1 MHTRV
6 EQLSTGDLI
15 AAAGTRFT
23 PTDRRIAEA
32 VIEDETLLAFGTVSD
47 LADHVGTSRPSI
59 VRFAHRLGFDGYTD
73 LQRYVR
79 GGLTQRLA
87 RPSVRIRH
95 DESTLSSARAGLEDA
110 IASVF
115 EVVAGDEMATLAGP
129 IVKAETVWIVSGETS
144 RAGAAAFHSGISIVR
159 PRVRFVEG
167 HTMGTDLSSAG
178 SNDAA
183 VVFDFSRYRTEAIT
197 AAKIL
202 SGLGVAIVAI
212 TDGPLSPLVSL
223 TDTWCEIRVPGVGP
237 FDSSVPA
244 VAIAELLVAQVAA
257 DLQSEATDRIDRIE
271 GLWESNGTFL

>member
-1 MHTRV
+1 MHTQV
-6 EQLSTGDLI
+6 EHKSIGDLI
-15 AAAGTRFT
+15 ASAQTRLT
-23 PTDRRIAEA
+23 PTDKKIAEA
-32 VIEDETLLAFGTVSD
+32 VMADETLLAFGTVSD

-79 GGLTQRLA
+79 SGLTQRLA

-95 DESTLSSARAGLEDA
+95 DDPTFTAARFGLEDA

-115 EVVAGDEMATLAGP
+115 EATSHGQMAMLAGP
-129 IVKAETVWIVSGETS
+129 IVEADTVWIVSGETS
-144 RAGAAAFHSGISIVR
+144 RAGAYTFYSGLSIVR
-159 PRVRFVEG
+159 PRVHFVEG
-167 HTMGTDLSSAG
+167 HTMGTDLSSAN

-183 VVFDFSRYRTEAIT
+183 VVFDFSRYRTEAFK
-197 AAKIL
+197 AATIL
-202 SGLGVAIVAI
+202 SNLGVAIVAI

-244 VAIAELLVAQVAA
+244 VALAELLVAQVAV

-271 GLWESNGTFL
+271 DLWEASGTFL

>member
-1 MHTRV
+1 M
-6 EQLSTGDLI
+6 STGDLI
-15 AAAGTRFT
+15 ARARTGLT
-23 PTDRRIAEA
+23 PTDKKIAEA
-32 VIEDETLLAFGTVSD
+32 VIADETLLAFGTVSD

-79 GGLTQRLA
+79 SNLTQRLA

-95 DESTLSSARAGLEDA
+95 EDPTLAAARLGFEDA

-115 EVVAGDEMATLAGP
+115 EATTGDEMAKLAHP

-144 RAGAAAFHSGISIVR
+144 RAGAYAFYSGVSIVR
-159 PRVRFVEG
+159 PRVHFLQS

-178 SNDAA
+178 PDDAA
-183 VVFDFSRYRTEAIT
+183 VVFDFSRYRTAAIKT
-197 AAKIL
+197 ATIL
-202 SGLGVAIVAI
+202 SDLGVAIVAI
-212 TDGPLSPLVSL
+212 TDGPLSPLASL

-244 VAIAELLVAQVAA
+244 VALAELLVARVAA
-257 DLQSEATDRIDRIE
+257 DLQSEAADRIDRIE
-271 GLWESNGTFL
+271 SLWESSDTFV

>member
-1 MHTRV
+1 MHTQV
-6 EQLSTGDLI
+6 EHMLASDLI
-15 AAAGTRFT
+15 AAARNRLT
-23 PTDRRIAEA
+23 PTDRRIAAA
-32 VIEDETLLAFGTVSD
+32 VMADDTLLAFGTVSD

-79 GGLTQRLA
+79 SGLTQRLA

-95 DESTLSSARAGLEDA
+95 DDSTLAAARLGLEDA

-115 EVVAGDEMATLAGP
+115 EATTGDEIARLARP
-129 IVKAETVWIVSGETS
+129 IVEAETVWVVSGETS
-144 RAGAAAFHSGISIVR
+144 RAGAYAFYSGVSIVR
-159 PRVRFVEG
+159 PRVRFVQG
-167 HTMGTDLSSAG
+167 HTMSTDLSSAG
-178 SNDAA
+178 PGDAA

-197 AAKIL
+197 AARIL
-202 SGLGVAIVAI
+202 SELGVAIVAI
-212 TDGPLSPLVSL
+212 TDGPLSPLASL
-223 TDTWCEIRVPGVGP
+223 TDTWCEIRIPGVGP

-271 GLWESNGTFL
+271 DLWESSGTFI